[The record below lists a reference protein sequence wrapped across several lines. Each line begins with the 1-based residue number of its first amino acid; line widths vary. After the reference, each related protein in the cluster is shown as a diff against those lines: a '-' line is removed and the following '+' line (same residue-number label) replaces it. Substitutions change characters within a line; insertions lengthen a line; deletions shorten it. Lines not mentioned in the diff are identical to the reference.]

1 MFYNRF
7 SKLGNLEKFIGLMWE
22 WGNVMKKEYKPIRYY
37 KKFKKDYLQFVVFI
51 KGGQYYYTFDSDAKI
66 MCYICHVSLLE
77 GNYVKIKKS
86 DFTDVLKMLHEVGL
100 NVILAGYKNVDEFY
114 TELQSQYMKVR
125 AKSKAFYRATTSGVQ

>member
-1 MFYNRF
+1 
-7 SKLGNLEKFIGLMWE
+7 
-22 WGNVMKKEYKPIRYY
+22 MKKEYKPIRYY